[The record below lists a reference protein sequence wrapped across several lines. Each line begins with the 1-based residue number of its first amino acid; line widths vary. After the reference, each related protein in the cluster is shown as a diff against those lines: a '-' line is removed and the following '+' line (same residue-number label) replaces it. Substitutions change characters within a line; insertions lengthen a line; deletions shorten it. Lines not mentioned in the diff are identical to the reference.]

1 MVTVN
6 PREKNMAPRPGET
19 VLVPTS
25 VKDGAF
31 PGEKLIS
38 VNTEGG
44 VVSGFA
50 KASAIVERG
59 NGQYIL
65 AEVRNVT
72 PQTLT
77 VKLAGS
83 FFTTTGLANIS
94 SSTIIQKA
102 AG

>member
-1 MVTVN
+1 
-6 PREKNMAPRPGET
+6 MAPRPGET

-25 VKDGAF
+25 VKAGAF
-31 PGEKLIS
+31 PGEKLVT

-50 KASAIVERG
+50 KDDSIVEQG

-65 AEVRNVT
+65 AEVKNVVSS
-72 PQTLT
+72 QILT

-83 FFTTTGLANIS
+83 FFTTTGLADIS
-94 SSTIIQKA
+94 SSLVRKA
-102 AG
+102 TG

>member
-1 MVTVN
+1 MS
-6 PREKNMAPRPGET
+6 PRLGEK

-25 VKDGAF
+25 VKAGAF

-50 KASAIVERG
+50 KADAIVERG

-65 AEVRNVT
+65 AEVKNVT
-72 PQTLT
+72 SKILT

-83 FFTTTGLANIS
+83 FFTTTGLADIP
-94 SSTIIQKA
+94 SSTVLKA
-102 AG
+102 TG